1 MRKII
6 PLLISGLILSCGKP
20 DTKPKPTDLEVLSEK
35 VGKLQLEQCSAGGVT
50 WICQRVE
57 DGDAALWHGLTC
69 LGLKDVDICNQV
81 SSFVE
86 ESGRPRRT
94 PARRG
99 TVEEDSY
106 SRDMFLGFLAGSLQ
120 SRDVETFNKV
130 MSYLQNNE
138 NKLCPKSSDSR
149 CNLTFVTKVLAV
161 KVGKAIGAGHQLMS
175 QWSDGDLNIQL
186 LAQSKVTRPGYE
198 SHIVGVELWLLK
210 ELNAFDA
217 QGKAAAEQLHKKQP
231 QNAFFAWLA
240 GDKAAAANLA
250 AGQAPEGRTVAHNRW
265 TFNTKDDEQPW
276 TGSIGWEFKV
286 LLNLLER

>member
-1 MRKII
+1 M
-6 PLLISGLILSCGKP
+6 LSCGKP
-20 DTKPKPTDLEVLSEK
+20 DTKSKPTDLEILTEK
-35 VGKLQLEQCSAGGVT
+35 VSRLQLEQCSANSAT

-69 LGLKDVDICNQV
+69 LGLKDVDVCANV

-120 SRDVETFNKV
+120 NRDVVTYNKV
-130 MSYLQNNE
+130 LSYLQNNDS
-138 NKLCPKSSDSR
+138 KLCPSSTDSR
-149 CNLTFVTKVLAV
+149 CNLTFAVKVLAV
-161 KVGKAIGAGHQLMS
+161 KVGKAIGSNHPLIS
-175 QWSDGDLNIQL
+175 QWADGDINIQL
-186 LAQSKVTRPGYE
+186 LAQSKVSRPGYE
-198 SHIVGVELWLLK
+198 SHLVGVELWLLK
-210 ELNAFDA
+210 ELKAFDV
-217 QGKAAAEQLHKKQP
+217 QGEAAAETLHKKQP

-240 GDKAAAANLA
+240 GDKSAAASLA
-250 AGQAPEGRTVAHNRW
+250 ASQAPEGRTVAHNRW

-286 LLNLLER
+286 LLTLLKN